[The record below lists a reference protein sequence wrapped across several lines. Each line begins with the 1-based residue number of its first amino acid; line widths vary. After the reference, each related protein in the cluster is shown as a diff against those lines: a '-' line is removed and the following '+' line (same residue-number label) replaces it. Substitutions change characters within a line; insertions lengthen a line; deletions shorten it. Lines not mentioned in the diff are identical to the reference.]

1 MTCEFGRPG
10 TGLFGLPPRTGP
22 NGSAEELDRVYFQDI
37 GQLPDDLQAHIGHRP
52 LNPAHVGPVDSS
64 VMGQLLLGQLPL
76 MAESPK
82 IGRKK
87 LA

>member
-1 MTCEFGRPG
+1 MSSADPG
-10 TGLFGLPPRTGP
+10 QAYSAFFLDPDRAGPRK
-22 NGSAEELDRVYFQDI
+22 NSAGSTPQDI